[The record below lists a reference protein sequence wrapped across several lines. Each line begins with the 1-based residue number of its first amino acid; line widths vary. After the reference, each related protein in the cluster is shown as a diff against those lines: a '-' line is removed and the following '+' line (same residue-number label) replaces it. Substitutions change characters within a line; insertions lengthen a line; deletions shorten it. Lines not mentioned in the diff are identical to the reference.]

1 MNVQAFGSVQ
11 GRNLSIWW
19 EMGLSIRY
27 CVLVISSLMLF
38 GSWMLSVIVLYKV
51 WIFIS
56 SWVVVVLIMI
66 GLFCLGLT
74 RMKLS

>member
-1 MNVQAFGSVQ
+1 
-11 GRNLSIWW
+11 
-19 EMGLSIRY
+19 MGLSIRY

-56 SWVVVVLIMI
+56 SWVVVMLIMI

-74 RMKLS
+74 RMRLS

>member
-1 MNVQAFGSVQ
+1 
-11 GRNLSIWW
+11 
-19 EMGLSIRY
+19 
-27 CVLVISSLMLF
+27 VLVISSLMLF

-56 SWVVVVLIMI
+56 SWVVVMLIMI

-74 RMKLS
+74 RMRLS